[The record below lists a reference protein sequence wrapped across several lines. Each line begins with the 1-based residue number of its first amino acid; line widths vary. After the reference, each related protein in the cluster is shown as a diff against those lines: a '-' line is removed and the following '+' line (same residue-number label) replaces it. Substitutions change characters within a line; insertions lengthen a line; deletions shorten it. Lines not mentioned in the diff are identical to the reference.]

1 MPWRIHQHVDGG
13 MHPYMSL
20 PWVAV
25 FYHFCTAFVRV
36 ELWQGLLGL
45 SCKLG
50 HSTTRF
56 SCSLATKEECTND
69 PSRYPAPKGK
79 KEKEKEKD
87 LHIDALPIAGVHLLH
102 QIENIHSNQRRILT
116 TTSEHD
122 GIGELVSSVTRCF
135 AGPRHVHDLDVQ
147 QRPASIR
154 Y

>member
-1 MPWRIHQHVDGG
+1 MPWQIHQHVDGG
-13 MHPYMSL
+13 MHPYMLL
-20 PWVAV
+20 PWAEV
-25 FYHFCTAFVRV
+25 FYLFCIAFVRV
-36 ELWQGLLGL
+36 ELGHGFLGL

-50 HSTTRF
+50 HSTDRF
-56 SCSLATKEECTND
+56 SCFLATKEECTNG
-69 PSRYPAPKGK
+69 PACYPAPKGR
-79 KEKEKEKD
+79 KEKEKD